1 MKEQLKAL
9 LARLAE
15 LGANEDLS
23 DEELKELETGPARA
37 KALRVSIESEDLLEA
52 EEVAERESAE
62 KAEKDRIANMEAEAK
77 ATADAA
83 AREEAGV
90 PFACTEGVCGTCIV
104 EVLSGNENLS
114 EPTEAEIDFLGEDG
128 CTSERMA
135 CQCRLKQGTVEI
147 TF

>member
-1 MKEQLKAL
+1 MATLKF
-9 LARLAE
+9 
-15 LGANEDLS
+15 NN
-23 DEELKELETGPARA
+23 TN
-37 KALRVSIESEDLLEA
+37 
-52 EEVAERESAE
+52 EEVELPDDSP
-62 KAEKDRIANMEAEAK
+62 IQEAC
-77 ATADAA
+77 
-83 AREEAGV
+83 EEAGV